1 MNAPEEKKLII
12 DEDWKS
18 QVEAEKEVLRQQE
31 ENQQTGDVEK
41 QEPLAEEPLAEELP
55 PASFVTHVMSLATQA
70 TMALGQIPD
79 PEKPDEPPPVN
90 LMFAKYVVDTISM
103 LDEKTRGNL
112 TTEEAAMMENLLHQ
126 LRIVYLE
133 VERQDAS

>member
-31 ENQQTGDVEK
+31 ENPQADDVEN
-41 QEPLAEEPLAEELP
+41 QEPSAEELP

-79 PEKPDEPPPVN
+79 PEKPPPVN
-90 LMFAKYVVDTISM
+90 LMFAKYVIDTISM

-112 TTEEAAMMENLLHQ
+112 TTEEAAMMENLIHQ

>member
-31 ENQQTGDVEK
+31 ENPQADDIEN
-41 QEPLAEEPLAEELP
+41 QEPSAEELP

-90 LMFAKYVVDTISM
+90 LMFAKYVIDTISM

-112 TTEEAAMMENLLHQ
+112 TTEEAAMMENLIHQ

>member
-31 ENQQTGDVEK
+31 ENQQAGDVEN
-41 QEPLAEEPLAEELP
+41 QEPSAEELP

-90 LMFAKYVVDTISM
+90 LMFAKYVIDTISM

-112 TTEEAAMMENLLHQ
+112 TTEEAAMMENLIHQ